1 MSSKII
7 VDTIEKKT
15 GDDVTL
21 VGNLDVPT
29 SYKITGTDADSIQA
43 PGLITSAGGGL
54 NTSLDNTTYNGTI
67 GSSATF
73 HQNIQPAFSVYNSGG
88 NQSIVSGSTWNKIQ
102 FNQTDL
108 DTVTGFNDSEDRY
121 EFQVAGYYF
130 IIAQIQYGGTI
141 DTNNAIYGGI
151 YFYDTSDSSG
161 SHHTTVTTA
170 MPFSGG
176 DNFNQCIHT
185 VVNAS
190 VGDYVYAETQRSVN
204 DSSVVMHGT
213 DRNTIFSGFKI
224 LS

>member
-1 MSSKII
+1 M
-7 VDTIEKKT
+7 
-15 GDDVTL
+15 
-21 VGNLDVPT
+21 T
-29 SYKITGTDADSIQA
+29 SVLKVSKITGQDGGTNPQLSFNGDAATFS
-43 PGLITSAGGGL
+43 
-54 NTSLDNTTYNGTI
+54 GTV
-67 GSSATF
+67 GTGTTF
-73 HQNIQPAFSVYNSGG
+73 HQNIQPAFSFYNNGSNQNLSGTD
-88 NQSIVSGSTWNKIQ
+88 TWNKIQ
-102 FNQTDL
+102 FNQADL

-151 YFYDTSDSSG
+151 YFYDTSASSG
-161 SHHTTVTTA
+161 SHYTSVTTA

>member
-21 VGNLDVPT
+21 VGNLDVLT

-73 HQNIQPAFSVYNSGG
+73 HQNIQPAFSFYNNGSNQNLSGTD
-88 NQSIVSGSTWNKIQ
+88 TWNKIQ
-102 FNQTDL
+102 FNQADL

-130 IIAQIQYGGTI
+130 IIAQIQYGGGINSST
-141 DTNNAIYGGI
+141 AIYGGI
-151 YFYDTSDSSG
+151 
-161 SHHTTVTTA
+161 
-170 MPFSGG
+170 
-176 DNFNQCIHT
+176 
-185 VVNAS
+185 
-190 VGDYVYAETQRSVN
+190 
-204 DSSVVMHGT
+204 
-213 DRNTIFSGFKI
+213 
-224 LS
+224 

>member
-141 DTNNAIYGGI
+141 VTNNSIYGGI

-190 VGDYVYAETQRSVN
+190 VGDYVYAETQRSQSDTVN
-204 DSSVVMHGT
+204 VMHGT
-213 DRNTIFSGFKI
+213 DRNTVFSGFRI